1 MHINTKVVFEWNPE
15 SNEYAEVHS
24 EGFEYEGDVAQCQ
37 YTSPTGTTQEQ
48 IQAALEQYGI
58 DPSAYGL
65 TDEQMYNLFSQGS
78 GSDIASIF
86 GVQGGEYFTPFNAS
100 QFESGLQGIGRERRE
115 NTQLGTGGI
124 MSSLLPGLSQARQR
138 TGGFAGGGAQ
148 KSFLE
153 DIMGGARQEYGKLQ
167 SQVGRDYQGQLGAL
181 FGGLEGWLGEQYDVA
196 AGLNPP
202 TGNTGLP
209 GGGGEQEPQIT
220 CCDGTTQPIAS
231 LCGVG
236 NQPWECE
243 DDDDP
248 NVYGCTDGNAS
259 NYNPN
264 ATADDGS
271 CEYGESDPCPDPNN
285 SYQCPDGSCVG
296 SQFEC
301 L

>member
-1 MHINTKVVFEWNPE
+1 MYINTKVVFEWNPE

-65 TDEQMYNLFSQGS
+65 TDAQMYNLFSQG
-78 GSDIASIF
+78 GGGGIADIF
-86 GVQGGEYFTPFNAS
+86 GVQGGEYFSPFNAS

-153 DIMGGARQEYGKLQ
+153 DIMSGARQEYGKLQ
-167 SQVGRDYQGQLGAL
+167 SRVGRDYQGQLGTL
-181 FGGLEGWLGEQYDVA
+181 YGGLESWLGEQYDVA
-196 AGLNPP
+196 ADLNPQDGG
-202 TGNTGLP
+202 TGGY
-209 GGGGEQEPQIT
+209 GEGEGDVT
-220 CCDGTTQPIAS
+220 CCDGTTQPMAN
-231 LCGVG
+231 LCVSGVPPNCDLMG
-236 NQPWECE
+236 EVGCM
-243 DDDDP
+243 DP
-248 NVYGCTDGNAS
+248 GAS
-259 NYNPN
+259 NYNPE
-264 ATADDGS
+264 ATVDNGS

-296 SQFEC
+296 SMFEC